1 MRFLQEGNF
10 NGLIFRDGMVFI
22 SDIDRWVTKEEYE
35 KYKNNMNKGIIRVQ
49 KQLLVI
55 EAIATDRR
63 LNDTEKIEQIKESI
77 NQYYE

>member
-1 MRFLQEGNF
+1 
-10 NGLIFRDGMVFI
+10 
-22 SDIDRWVTKEEYE
+22 
-35 KYKNNMNKGIIRVQ
+35 MNKGIIRVQ

-55 EAIATDRR
+55 EAIANDVM

>member
-1 MRFLQEGNF
+1 MSRQ
-10 NGLIFRDGMVFI
+10 
-22 SDIDRWVTKEEYE
+22 
-35 KYKNNMNKGIIRVQ
+35 GIIRVQ

-55 EAIATDRR
+55 EAIANDVM

>member
-35 KYKNNMNKGIIRVQ
+35 KYKNIDKSYEQRYNKSAKTIIS
-49 KQLLVI
+49 
-55 EAIATDRR
+55 
-63 LNDTEKIEQIKESI
+63 N
-77 NQYYE
+77 